1 MAPKVLFS
9 LSYFLLYL
17 LHMQKQNFQN
27 HVRYYAPHHFI
38 LLPLI
43 LVGVVISLVFA
54 VKQQTPDAGAWYG
67 VTAVFLLLGY
77 TSVMLR
83 QHYALMVQD
92 RIVRLEVRFRY
103 FTLTGKRFE
112 PLEQQ
117 LSLSQ
122 ILALRFAS
130 DEELPGL
137 VQRAVTEQL
146 PAKAIKQSIHDW
158 QGDYMRV

>member
-1 MAPKVLFS
+1 
-9 LSYFLLYL
+9 
-17 LHMQKQNFQN
+17 MQKQNFQN

-54 VKQQTPDAGAWYG
+54 VKQTADSGAWYG
-67 VTAVFLLLGY
+67 ITAVFLLLGY

-83 QHYALMVQD
+83 QHYALTVQD
-92 RIVRLEVRFRY
+92 RLVRLEVRFRY

-122 ILALRFAS
+122 ILALRFAA

-137 VQRAVTEQL
+137 VQRAITEQL
-146 PAKAIKQSIHDW
+146 PAKAIKQSIQQW

>member
-17 LHMQKQNFQN
+17 LHMQKQNFKN

-54 VKQQTPDAGAWYG
+54 VKQTADSGAWYG
-67 VTAVFLLLGY
+67 ITAVFLLLGY

-83 QHYALMVQD
+83 QHYALTVQD
-92 RIVRLEVRFRY
+92 RLVRLEVRFRY

-122 ILALRFAS
+122 ILALRFAA

-137 VQRAVTEQL
+137 VQRAITEQL
-146 PAKAIKQSIHDW
+146 PAKAIKQSIQQW